1 MKLLN
6 DRCLEC
12 SIWAIFF
19 NSSLTVSITALS
31 SDKNLVVYIHQHVL
45 HVVLDFS
52 DQLNAVHKQSIEQ
65 GLAYIPLVCTQLSFD
80 VVQE

>member
-1 MKLLN
+1 MFYLGN
-6 DRCLEC
+6 VFQFIVYR
-12 SIWAIFF
+12 F
-19 NSSLTVSITALS
+19 NYRSLSE
-31 SDKNLVVYIHQHVL
+31 KNLVVYIHQHVL

-65 GLAYIPLVCTQLSFD
+65 GLAYISLVCTQLSFD